1 MAPRLVAAV
10 EDAGVELVLS
20 VDAVLAI
27 PIVGDPSTVAEKLPI
42 DDDAVETKLELWFD
56 EDMLAPKEFEGAFA
70 VAVNALPENNAVDE
84 APVPESE
91 LDGTTLNEV
100 KEALEVVADEFAER
114 GMAEDAPVPEF
125 NRVVARVV
133 AALDE
138 VETAEV
144 CVAAN

>member
-42 DDDAVETKLELWFD
+42 DDDAIETKLELWFD

-70 VAVNALPENNAVDE
+70 LAVNALPENNAVDE

-114 GMAEDAPVPEF
+114 GIAEDAPVPEF